1 MYWRQKAVVYPR
13 KGQVLAS
20 INTNSSALIALQNLN
35 TTASALQSTQ
45 NRISTGM
52 KVATA
57 KDNGAIWAIAQNS
70 RASITGLDTVKDSLN
85 RASSTVDVAVSA
97 GQSISDL
104 LNQMKSKALAATDTS
119 LDTNSVTALANDFKS
134 LRDQIGKIVSN
145 ADFNGINMIK
155 TGGSSIFALA
165 NASGTSKLTVA
176 AANLGLGGGNVTVT
190 AAATFTTAATASAQ
204 LALVNT
210 SITNVNAAVA
220 KFGTGSSALQ
230 THLNFVGKLQDTLT
244 TGVGNLV
251 DADVA
256 KESANLTALQ
266 TKQQLGVQA
275 LSIANSSSSALLS
288 LFRG

>member
-1 MYWRQKAVVYPR
+1 MTN
-13 KGQVLAS
+13 S
-20 INTNSSALIALQNLN
+20 INTNSAAMTALQNLDR
-35 TTASALQSTQ
+35 TATALSTTQ
-45 NRISTGM
+45 NRISTGL
-52 KVATA
+52 KVSSA

-70 RASITGLDTVKDSLN
+70 RASITALDTVKDSLN

-104 LNQMKSKALAATDTS
+104 LNQMKAKALAGTDTS
-119 LDTNSVTALANDFKS
+119 LDANSVTALANDYKA
-134 LRDQIGKIVSN
+134 LRDQIGKIVAN
-145 ADFNGINMIK
+145 ADFNGINMVK
-155 TGGSSIFALA
+155 TAGQSIFALA
-165 NASGTSKLTVA
+165 NASGSSKLTVA
-176 AANLGLGGGNVTVT
+176 AVNLGLGGGTVTVT

-204 LALVNT
+204 LTLVNA

-220 KFGTGSSALQ
+220 KLGTGSTALQ
-230 THLNFVGKLQDTLT
+230 THLGFISQMQDTLT

-275 LSIANSSSSALLS
+275 LSIANSSSSVLLS
-288 LFRG
+288 LFH